1 MPSQRVTRLA
11 RIAVLGGLMLGLFG
25 CDVVSTVTEGFKEA
39 KAVENDLQQATGM
52 RPDVGFE
59 WKNGNLVQVTV
70 AFPQLYDSKP
80 VGELA
85 AAVRKAVATEFK
97 QKPRQYPARLS
108 CSSRDRKREQARCQ
122 LRPGKQRVDRSAA

>member
-11 RIAVLGGLMLGLFG
+11 RIVVLGGLALGLFG

-70 AFPQLYDSKP
+70 AFPRLYDGKP
-80 VGELA
+80 IDELA
-85 AAVRKAVATEFK
+85 AAVQHAVASKFK
-97 QKPRQYPARLS
+97 QKPQKILLTFEIKPGSEAQSSALPVRTRQ
-108 CSSRDRKREQARCQ
+108 
-122 LRPGKQRVDRSAA
+122 AAH